1 MNILEKNMADILADL
16 KENYGALSVK
26 AEFETEGTSFEE
38 AARLKELSTDSDL
51 KFTVKIGGC
60 EAMRDINDAKF
71 LCADEI
77 VAPMIETP
85 YALKKFVRAINNIY
99 PDNEKTKIKLF
110 IDVETITGYS
120 NFKDIISSDEFSDVS
135 GIVFGRSD
143 MAASMDLTTEQ
154 TDSDIMFNM
163 ACNMSEKMRSAKKD
177 FIVGGNITPKTSE
190 FLAKI
195 PYCTK
200 FETRKIIF
208 DNKNNTDINTSDGI
222 IKAIN
227 FEIMWIQNRRENYG
241 IKLQDDEQRINIL
254 KYRCY
259 NTKTAEL

>member
-1 MNILEKNMADILADL
+1 MNTLERKIADILTDL

-26 AEFETEGTSFEE
+26 AEFETEGASFEE
-38 AARLKELSTDSDL
+38 AAKLKELSNNSGL

-60 EAMRDINDAKF
+60 EAIRDINDAKY

-85 YALKKFVRAINNIY
+85 YALKKFVRAVNNVY
-99 PDNEKTKIKLF
+99 SDYEKTKLKSF
-110 IDVETITGYS
+110 INIETITGYS
-120 NFKDIISSDEFSDVS
+120 NFKDIISADGFSYVS

-143 MAASMDLTTEQ
+143 MAASMDLSTEQ

-163 ACNMSEKMRSAKKD
+163 AYNMSEKMQSAKKD
-177 FIVGGNITPKTSE
+177 FIIGGNIIPKTPE
-190 FLAKI
+190 FFAKL

-200 FETRKIIF
+200 FETRKIVF
-208 DNKNNTDINTSDGI
+208 DNKNNTDINISDGI
-222 IKAIN
+222 IKAIH

-241 IKLQDDEQRINIL
+241 IILKNDEKRINTL
-254 KYRCY
+254 KLRSC
-259 NTKTAEL
+259 N

>member
-1 MNILEKNMADILADL
+1 MNILEKNMADILTDL
-16 KENYGALSVK
+16 NENYGALSVK
-26 AEFETEGTSFEE
+26 AEFETEGTSLEE
-38 AARLKELSTDSDL
+38 AARLKELSDNSDL

-60 EAMRDINDAKF
+60 EAVRDINDAKF

-99 PDNEKTKIKLF
+99 SDDEKTKIKLF
-110 IDVETITGYS
+110 INIETITGYS
-120 NFKDIISSDEFSDVS
+120 NFKDIISAEEFSDIS

-143 MAASMDLTTEQ
+143 MAASMDLTLEQ

-163 ACNMSEKMRSAKKD
+163 AYNMSEKMLSAKKD
-177 FIVGGNITPKTSE
+177 FIIGGNITPKTSE
-190 FLAKI
+190 FFAKL

-208 DNKNNTDINTSDGI
+208 DNSKTSINLSDGI

-227 FEIMWIQNRRENYG
+227 FEIMWIKNRRENYG
-241 IKLQDDEQRINIL
+241 IILQDDEKRINTL
-254 KYRCY
+254 KHRCC
-259 NTKTAEL
+259 NTKIAGL